1 MDSEKTARPVTRTEA
16 LDAAPMWRRAGP
28 WYAWWPALLPLLVPV
43 AVCVADAVG
52 WGEAVGRGWQDTL
65 APYIVAVA
73 VAVYGVR
80 WAMRRERLH
89 LVLGALSVAFLCREI
104 HFEGTHRGIYLA
116 VALIA
121 VWCLAWRTSLVWGL
135 RAHPRRARWLVL
147 AGWAYL
153 MAILVQ
159 RRALRFLPS
168 EVDLHIQME
177 EVGENVAHVFLIV
190 LGLV

>member
-1 MDSEKTARPVTRTEA
+1 MDSEKTTQPGTRTEA
-16 LDAAPMWRRAGP
+16 LDAAPMWRRAGA
-28 WYAWWPALLPLLVPV
+28 WYAWWPALLPPLVLV
-43 AVCVADAVG
+43 AVYVAEAVG
-52 WGEAVGRGWQDTL
+52 WGEAVGKGWQETL
-65 APYIVAVA
+65 APYIMIVA

-80 WAMRRERLH
+80 WAMRCERFH

-104 HFEGTHRGIYLA
+104 HFQGTHRGVYLA
-116 VALIA
+116 LALIA
-121 VWCLAWRTSLVWGL
+121 AWCLAWRTSLVGGL

-153 MAILVQ
+153 MAFIVQ

-168 EVDLHIQME
+168 ESDLHVQME